1 MIAVSYVTDKYSN
14 RPSHSIILSPD
25 EIKDRRTRSGD
36 PEVQGCGV
44 SLRSFAI
51 PLSFVCFDAIE
62 SRFSSHRGADCA
74 PCATV
79 MNAICRYDGFYCK
92 LAVRGLLR
100 RIGAKGAGRPLR
112 LVDGPTARHL
122 HLLNGDAGC
131 KDQHCKGGW
140 REATPLSDR
149 GLARASVSA
158 APCRET
164 AQGSTPVCGPPSRDY
179 SAELQRSR
187 RKLRALRVA
196 SSAVLPH
203 VHGKSFQAT
212 QKP

>member
-131 KDQHCKGGW
+131 KDQHCKGGGE
-140 REATPLSDR
+140 RPPPCQIEALPALLSQRRRAAKLRR
-149 GLARASVSA
+149 GLLQCAGPLA
-158 APCRET
+158 ATIRLSCN
-164 AQGSTPVCGPPSRDY
+164 AHAGS
-179 SAELQRSR
+179 
-187 RKLRALRVA
+187 
-196 SSAVLPH
+196 
-203 VHGKSFQAT
+203 
-212 QKP
+212 